1 MIIKY
6 FEIKKI
12 KVKKNSIILLYG
24 KNEGLKKQTKST
36 LLENKV
42 ISSNY
47 EEAEILSKPN
57 EFFETIS
64 SKSFFEEEKII
75 FISRVTDKIC
85 EIISEIVEK
94 EFEDLMII
102 LDSDSLEKKSKIR
115 SLFEKSKK
123 HFCIPCYPDTDET
136 LTKLAFQIL
145 KKNNISISSS
155 NLNLVVNRCNGDR
168 KLLFIE
174 LEKITHFVKNGKK
187 INYENISK
195 LTNLVENHS
204 FIELIDN
211 CLAKNKNKT
220 VNILIEN
227 NFSSEDSIIITR
239 IFLSKLKKILSLCT
253 EFQKNKNLDL
263 TISTAKPPIF
273 WKEKEITKKQ
283 IINWTPQK
291 VKEALYQ
298 LSDIELSIKKNY
310 NNSINQITD
319 FLLDLVSKKTNN

>member
-1 MIIKY
+1 MIIKS

-12 KVKKNSIILLYG
+12 NIKKNSIILLYG
-24 KNEGLKKQTKST
+24 KNEGLKNQIKSS
-36 LLENKV
+36 LLVNKV

-47 EEAEILSKPN
+47 EESEILSKPD

-168 KLLFIE
+168 KLLFME

-211 CLAKNKNKT
+211 CLAKNK
-220 VNILIEN
+220 
-227 NFSSEDSIIITR
+227 
-239 IFLSKLKKILSLCT
+239 
-253 EFQKNKNLDL
+253 
-263 TISTAKPPIF
+263 
-273 WKEKEITKKQ
+273 
-283 IINWTPQK
+283 
-291 VKEALYQ
+291 
-298 LSDIELSIKKNY
+298 KKN
-310 NNSINQITD
+310 S
-319 FLLDLVSKKTNN
+319 